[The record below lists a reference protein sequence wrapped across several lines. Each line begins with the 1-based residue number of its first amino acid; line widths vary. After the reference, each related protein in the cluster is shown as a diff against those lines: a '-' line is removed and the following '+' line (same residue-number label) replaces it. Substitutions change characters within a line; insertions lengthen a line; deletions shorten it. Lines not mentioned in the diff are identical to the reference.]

1 MIYTT
6 NWIERLN
13 KSFRKTLKVRGSLPS
28 VDAALVLITK
38 VAIDIGDTTY
48 SYKVNN
54 FKFDEKLFDFK
65 NVY

>member
-28 VDAALVLITK
+28 IESALVLISK
-38 VAIDIGDTTY
+38 VAMDVNEETY
-48 SYKVNN
+48 KYKIAN
-54 FKFDEKLFDFK
+54 FKYDDKLFKF
-65 NVY
+65 